1 MGRSAAHVKAHL
13 VDISVRDT
21 PRIVAFVTL
30 GQSPRVDLVPEILD
44 SIQIPIKAIE
54 YGLLDGLDHEFIASL
69 SPEPGEP
76 AFLTHLRDGREVEL
90 ATGWAHRRFREIY
103 EKIRQDDA
111 DLVVLMS
118 TTCGQDFRPDG
129 ATILSDNVVDRVINL
144 MTSADL
150 KLGVVVPTK
159 SLLFRLDALGGPW
172 APTAIVRAAKHGD
185 LEALSLAIEDMS
197 ECDVIVLHSMG
208 YSDKDRAFVQRR
220 SKKPTIINRRI
231 IANAI
236 RDALDQLDGP
246 SCKNGETGLLMRLRS
261 LSKREREMM
270 FYVADGLSNKQIAR
284 HLKISFRTV
293 EIHRARMMEKMAF
306 HSVTDLVR
314 VVDMVSDL

>member
-1 MGRSAAHVKAHL
+1 MGRSAAHVKAHS
-13 VDISVRDT
+13 DISVHDT

-30 GQSPRVDLVPEILD
+30 GQSPRIDLVPEILD
-44 SIQIPIKAIE
+44 SIKIPIKTIE
-54 YGLLDGLDHEFIASL
+54 YGLLDNLDHELIDSL
-69 SPEPGEP
+69 SPEPDEP
-76 AFLTHLRDGREVEL
+76 AFLTHLRDGRQVEL
-90 ATGWAHRRFREIY
+90 ATGWAYRRFREVY

-118 TTCGQDFRPDG
+118 TTCGHDFRPDG

-144 MTSADL
+144 MASADL

-159 SLLFRLDALGGPW
+159 SLLVRLDALGGPW
-172 APTAIVRAAKHGD
+172 APSAIVRAAKHGD
-185 LEALSLAIEDMS
+185 LEALSIAIDDMS

-220 SKKPTIINRRI
+220 SEKPTIINRRI

-246 SCKNGETGLLMRLRS
+246 SCEDGETGLLMRLRS